1 MTLGQFWMEVVLYYV
16 WVFIFGVFFFYG
28 LSIVVFIFFGE
39 SLLFKISRWNEQGR
53 RYNEEERRKKR
64 QIKEQ
69 KCKSSKKALRAYLW
83 VAESVRFGY
92 TCR

>member
-1 MTLGQFWMEVVLYYV
+1 MTFGQFWMEVVLHYV
-16 WVFIFGVFFFYG
+16 WVFIFGIFIFYA

-53 RYNEEERRKKR
+53 RYNEEERKKKR

-69 KCKSSKKALRAYLW
+69 KCKSSKNH
-83 VAESVRFGY
+83 
-92 TCR
+92 